1 MLHARSLPPCS
12 DLESFKDSLHR
23 GVNSAER
30 RRVAE
35 SGNSSVATALTVLE
49 ALSLSDGVGVS
60 QLARQLDLP
69 KSTVQRTLLTL
80 KAAGWVRQ
88 DLHARWGLTLRCAVI
103 GQRVMSRTTLS
114 EVVRPLVVE
123 LRNET
128 HETVRCFLIEAMNI
142 VLLDVAESD
151 QAVRAVE
158 ENLPNSVPLHATAI
172 GKAALA
178 LRPEAFAAVLARP
191 LRNVTAKTITDPK
204 VLRADVEQV
213 RGQGWAQM
221 REEMHLDV
229 GGVAA
234 VADLTADV
242 MIGLGITY
250 PLHRAS
256 DEQTEAYGRLVRSFA
271 DRAAQLVG
279 PRLLR
284 APG

>member
-1 MLHARSLPPCS
+1 MA
-12 DLESFKDSLHR
+12 D
-23 GVNSAER
+23 
-30 RRVAE
+30 

-80 KAAGWVRQ
+80 KSAGWVRKDSQ
-88 DLHARWGLTLRCAVI
+88 ARWGLTLRCAVV

-114 EVVRPLVVE
+114 EVVRPIVME
-123 LRNET
+123 LRDET

-142 VLLDVAESD
+142 VLLEVAESD
-151 QAVRAVE
+151 HAVRAVE
-158 ENLPNSVPLHATAI
+158 EDLPSSMPLHATAI

-178 LRPEAFAAVLARP
+178 VRPDAFASLMDKP
-191 LRNVTAKTITDPK
+191 LRGVTPKTITDPE
-204 VLRADVEQV
+204 VLWQDIEQV
-213 RGQGWAQM
+213 RRLGWAQM

-234 VADLTADV
+234 VTDLTPDV
-242 MIGLGITY
+242 MIGFGITY

-256 DEQTEAYGRLVRSFA
+256 DDKTQSYGRLVRAFA

-279 PRLLR
+279 PRIAR
-284 APG
+284 DPR

>member
-1 MLHARSLPPCS
+1 MA
-12 DLESFKDSLHR
+12 DQ
-23 GVNSAER
+23 
-30 RRVAE
+30 
-35 SGNSSVATALTVLE
+35 GNSSVATALTVLE
-49 ALSLSDGVGVS
+49 ELSLSDGVGVS
-60 QLARQLDLP
+60 QLSRQLDLP

-88 DLHARWGLTLRCAVI
+88 DRDARWGLTLRCAVV

-114 EVVRPLVVE
+114 EVIRPLVVE
-123 LRNET
+123 LRDAT

-158 ENLPNSVPLHATAI
+158 EDLPNSVPLHATAI

-178 LRPEAFAAVLARP
+178 LRPDELTTLLKKP
-191 LRNVTAKTITDPK
+191 LLGVTPKTITDPQ
-204 VLRADVEQV
+204 VLRADIDEV
-213 RGQGWAQM
+213 RQLGWAKM

-234 VADLTADV
+234 VADLASDV
-242 MIGLGITY
+242 MIGVGVTY

-256 DEQTEAYGRLVRSFA
+256 DDKTEAYGRLVRDYAS
-271 DRAAQLVG
+271 RAAQLVG
-279 PRLLR
+279 PRILPR
-284 APG
+284 

>member
-1 MLHARSLPPCS
+1 MSDSAMRSVG
-12 DLESFKDSLHR
+12 R
-23 GVNSAER
+23 GSAP
-30 RRVAE
+30 VAD

-49 ALSLSDGVGVS
+49 ELSLSEGVGVS

-80 KAAGWVRQ
+80 KAAGWIRQ
-88 DLHARWGLTLRCAVI
+88 DRDARWGLTLRCAVI

-114 EVVRPLVVE
+114 EIVRPIVVE

-128 HETVRCFLIEAMNI
+128 RETVRCFLIEAMNI

-158 ENLPNSVPLHATAI
+158 EDLPNSVPLHATAI

-178 LRPEAFAAVLARP
+178 VRPDELAALMKKP
-191 LRNVTAKTITDPK
+191 LGRVTPKTITDPK
-204 VLRADVEQV
+204 VLRQEIEDV
-213 RGQGWAQM
+213 RRLGWAQM

-234 VADLTADV
+234 VTDLASDV
-242 MIGLGITY
+242 MIGIGVTY

-256 DEQTEAYGRLVRSFA
+256 EDKTGAYGRLAREFA
-271 DRAAQLVG
+271 NRAAQLIG

-284 APG
+284 

>member
-1 MLHARSLPPCS
+1 
-12 DLESFKDSLHR
+12 
-23 GVNSAER
+23 
-30 RRVAE
+30 VAD

-49 ALSLSDGVGVS
+49 ELSLSDGVGVS
-60 QLARQLDLP
+60 QLARLLGLP

-88 DLHARWGLTLRCAVI
+88 DRDARWGLTLRCAVI

-114 EVVRPLVVE
+114 EIVRPIVVE
-123 LRNET
+123 LRDET

-158 ENLPNSVPLHATAI
+158 EDLPNSVPLHATAI

-178 LRPEAFAAVLARP
+178 LRPDELAALLQRP
-191 LRNVTAKTITDPK
+191 LLGVTPKTITDPK
-204 VLRADVEQV
+204 VLRQDIDEV
-213 RGQGWAQM
+213 RRQGWAQM

-234 VADLTADV
+234 VSDLASDV
-242 MIGLGITY
+242 MIGIGITY

-256 DEQTEAYGRLVRSFA
+256 DARTASFGGLVRDFA
-271 DRAAQLVG
+271 NRAAQLVG

-284 APG
+284 EPR

>member
-1 MLHARSLPPCS
+1 MA
-12 DLESFKDSLHR
+12 DQ
-23 GVNSAER
+23 
-30 RRVAE
+30 
-35 SGNSSVATALTVLE
+35 GNSSVATALTVLE
-49 ALSLSDGVGVS
+49 ELSLSDGVGVS

-80 KAAGWVRQ
+80 KAAGWVRKDHQ
-88 DLHARWGLTLRCAVI
+88 ARWSLTLRCAVI
-103 GQRVMSRTTLS
+103 GQRIMSRTTLS
-114 EVVRPLVVE
+114 EIVRPIVVE
-123 LRNET
+123 LRDET

-158 ENLPNSVPLHATAI
+158 EDLPNSVPLHATAI

-178 LRPEAFAAVLARP
+178 LRPDEFAALLRRP
-191 LRNVTAKTITDPK
+191 LGSVTRKTITDPG
-204 VLRADVEQV
+204 VLRQDIDEA
-213 RGQGWAQM
+213 RRLGWAQM

-234 VADLTADV
+234 VTDLASDV
-242 MIGLGITY
+242 MIGIGITY

-256 DEQTEAYGRLVRSFA
+256 DDKTATYGRLVRTFA

-284 APG
+284 EPR